1 MGEPAAATSEF
12 DTPRP
17 GFLADLVAGGR
28 FCRDT
33 RLGGILHPGV
43 VSLREVSDGDSL
55 HVLIGDDD
63 KISVHVDH
71 FSPVAGG
78 NADGCCTYSVRAV
91 VAHVAAHVAAQF
103 RRLANG
109 ARGGHRCRLTCEQ
122 VEADDETPSSQPCSD
137 A

>member
-1 MGEPAAATSEF
+1 MGELAAAIPEIAT
-12 DTPRP
+12 DRP
-17 GFLADLVAGGR
+17 GFLSDLVAGGR

-55 HVLIGDDD
+55 HVLISGED

-78 NADGCCTYSVRAV
+78 REDGCCTYSVRAV
-91 VAHVAAHVAAQF
+91 LAHVAAHVADQV
-103 RRLANG
+103 RRLARG
-109 ARGGHRCRLTCEQ
+109 ARGDHRCQLHCEQ
-122 VEADDETPSSQPCSD
+122 VEADDELSSHASTD
-137 A
+137 D